1 MYTKGDYIHQAT
13 NGLCRVEDVTTLEID
28 GIDKDRLYYR
38 LCPVGS
44 HGSTVFIPVE
54 NAGEKTRYAMTRE
67 EAKTLIADMPSI
79 KTLWITEERARER
92 QYKEALFSMNCRDWV
107 KIIKTLYLR
116 KLNRQAKGQK
126 ITAMDEQYLR
136 KTEDRLYGELSLA
149 LGKKKEDMESYII
162 EQIEGKGENNPD
174 NV

>member
-1 MYTKGDYIHQAT
+1 
-13 NGLCRVEDVTTLEID
+13 
-28 GIDKDRLYYR
+28 
-38 LCPVGS
+38 
-44 HGSTVFIPVE
+44 
-54 NAGEKTRYAMTRE
+54 MTRE

-116 KLNRQAKGQK
+116 RLNRQAKGQK

-136 KTEDRLYGELSLA
+136 KAEDRLYGELSLA

-162 EQIEGKGENNPD
+162 EQIEGKG